1 MLIQRIYRAAA
12 VSLRSF
18 TDKSEMDEHIQAHVL
33 AAGRKLHKNARTILD
48 ILARHAVCVVGV
60 SWRNETKLAKEIGIH
75 RTTVNRAID
84 RLEELGIG
92 RRISVSLNGMELRYF
107 VFNRFDM
114 QSFCSD
120 IATDLHN
127 EESAENIDVSTD
139 TNTFSVSEA
148 IETPELKE
156 TDTDDDDLETVFNR
170 IADEEKLPADER
182 QSVLDR
188 IKKYIA
194 SVGNIAAYVKSTIKR
209 AAISRQCRS
218 SASRKHSTGNV
229 PFYPQKEAHAARERV
244 KSDVLPDWA
253 IKQRDEQRERDRID
267 VEKAS
272 QMTKEEYAKKRTRV
286 IGMLRQLSR

>member
-92 RRISVSLNGMELRYF
+92 RRVSVNLNDMELRYF
-107 VFNRFDM
+107 VFNRFNL

-127 EESAENIDVSTD
+127 EESAENTDVSTV

-156 TDTDDDDLETVFNR
+156 TDKDDDDLETVFNR
-170 IADEEKLPADER
+170 IADEEKLPADGR

-194 SVGNIAAYVKSTIKR
+194 SVGNIAAYVKSAIKR
-209 AAISRQCRS
+209 AVISRQCRS
-218 SASRKHSTGNV
+218 SASRKHSTSNV
-229 PFYPQKEAHAARERV
+229 PSYPQKEAHTARKRV

-253 IKQRDEQRERDRID
+253 IKQRDEQRERDRQ
-267 VEKAS
+267 VTEKANEDRTR
-272 QMTKEEYAKKRTRV
+272 QRTRV
-286 IGMLRQLSR
+286 LALLRRMGEK

>member
-92 RRISVSLNGMELRYF
+92 RRVSVNLNDMELRYF

-127 EESAENIDVSTD
+127 EESAENTDISTD
-139 TNTFSVSEA
+139 TDTFFVNEA
-148 IETPELKE
+148 IETSELKE
-156 TDTDDDDLETVFNR
+156 TDTDDDLETVFNR

-194 SVGNIAAYVKSTIKR
+194 SVGNIAAYVKSAIKR

-218 SASRKHSTGNV
+218 NASRKHSTGVV
-229 PFYPQKEAHAARERV
+229 PYHSQKDVYNTKKRV

-253 IKQRDEQRERDRID
+253 IKQRDEQRERDRQ
-267 VEKAS
+267 VTEKANEDRTR
-272 QMTKEEYAKKRTRV
+272 QRTRV
-286 IGMLRQLSR
+286 LALLRRMGEK